1 MVSKAQ
7 VMALTA
13 GDSCLEKGANLL
25 LFSPPGVINLA
36 RHAIRRA
43 SAGPGELYQRIVS
56 ALHRKLVGGVI

>member
-25 LFSPPGVINLA
+25 LFSPPGVLTLPGM
-36 RHAIRRA
+36 RYGERPQVPESCTSA
-43 SAGPGELYQRIVS
+43 S
-56 ALHRKLVGGVI
+56 